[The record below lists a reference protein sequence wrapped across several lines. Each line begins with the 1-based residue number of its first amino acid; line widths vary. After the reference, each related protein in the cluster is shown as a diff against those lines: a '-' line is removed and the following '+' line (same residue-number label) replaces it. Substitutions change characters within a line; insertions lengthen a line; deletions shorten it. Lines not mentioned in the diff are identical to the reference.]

1 MNYLSFFSVL
11 TKTELFF
18 TDSKLTDETTVG
30 SLFDSHPKI
39 IGAIAVL
46 LDVNE
51 PGKKNW
57 KQLADW
63 FDVPKSDSQNFGE
76 QGNPT
81 KILLDCI
88 KSWNPEMTVGY
99 LQSILE
105 GLLMQEASD
114 ILKKSEKG

>member
-1 MNYLSFFSVL
+1 M
-11 TKTELFF
+11 
-18 TDSKLTDETTVG
+18 TDKTTVG

-76 QGNPT
+76 SIQGNPT
-81 KILLDCI
+81 EDLLDYITKCL
-88 KSWNPEMTVGY
+88 NPEMTVGY

-105 GLLMQEASD
+105 DLQMREALD
-114 ILKKSEKG
+114 VLTKSKEG